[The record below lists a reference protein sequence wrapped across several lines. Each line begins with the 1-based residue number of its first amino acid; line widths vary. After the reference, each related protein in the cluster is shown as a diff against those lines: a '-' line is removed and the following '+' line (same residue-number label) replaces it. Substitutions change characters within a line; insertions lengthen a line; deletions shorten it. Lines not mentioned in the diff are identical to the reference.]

1 MHSEEQRMD
10 GKKVDEGKARPPGD
24 GEGVKEAS
32 EDAVPQMDEQDEGA
46 RHAGYGD
53 GG

>member
-1 MHSEEQRMD
+1 MYSEEQSMD
-10 GKKVDEGKARPPGD
+10 SKDKDEAQAPPPGE
-24 GEGVKEAS
+24 GEGIEQAS
-32 EDAVPQMDEQDEGA
+32 EDAVRQMDEQDEGA